1 MWYRCRLACPLRPS
15 AINTKTRIEH
25 IIGAKRFSTAMRA
38 LVLDGYADEPAC
50 LGVPPFVSPYARLA
64 FGALASAGAEVGYAT
79 IDQWRSRTV
88 RLDRYELLA
97 VIRNIAVPGKYLR
110 GMPASDRELLE
121 IASSFN
127 GRSAASLGVGPE
139 KAPSNLR
146 EAFDHIASSDFDAS
160 INDLVTM
167 GEFVQRRRNYE
178 EWNSWLVRGASV
190 CAHHPDYGGPLIA
203 EVQMYRGCVR
213 YISGGCKFCIE
224 PLFGDVQFRRPSDIL
239 AEVEA
244 LANAG
249 VRNFRLGAQS
259 CVYCYMSDETGRS
272 ETPTPNSDAISRL
285 LKGIRTIA
293 RPEVFHL
300 DNANPAVI
308 AEHPKES
315 RDITKAIAEYCTSGN
330 VLAFGLES
338 ADPKV
343 KKANNL
349 NATAEQ
355 TLEAIRLV
363 NEIGAARGPT
373 GLPQVLPGINFVC
386 GLDGETRETYRL
398 NLDFLREVVSRGLML
413 RRINIRQVIPSR
425 GEFPGVRS
433 KADFSK
439 FKRAVREEIDGPLL
453 EKLVPDRTILRSV
466 YAEVREGGRT
476 FGRQVGTYPLLV
488 SISYAVDIGKRIDVA
503 VTGRGF
509 RSVNGVEHPTDANS
523 ATLSMLEAIPGIGKR
538 RAMSIVRKRPFA
550 TEADL
555 WKLFDEPNA
564 LASAQFHLALRN
576 VVEKQ

>member
-1 MWYRCRLACPLRPS
+1 
-15 AINTKTRIEH
+15 
-25 IIGAKRFSTAMRA
+25 MRT
-38 LVLDGYADEPAC
+38 LVLDGYTDEPAC
-50 LGVPPFVSPYARLA
+50 LGVPPFISPYARLA

-88 RLDRYELLA
+88 RLGRYDFLA

-127 GRSAASLGVGPE
+127 GRSAASLGVDPE
-139 KAPSNLR
+139 KAPSSLR
-146 EAFDHIASSDFDAS
+146 ETFDYLSSSDFDAS
-160 INDLVTM
+160 IRDLVTK
-167 GEFVQRRRNYE
+167 GEFVQRRRTYE

-190 CAHHPDYGGPLIA
+190 CARHPDYGGPLIA

-239 AEVEA
+239 AEIEA
-244 LANAG
+244 LTNAG

-259 CVYCYMSDETGRS
+259 CVFCYMSDETGRS
-272 ETPTPNSDAISRL
+272 ETPTPNSDAISGL
-285 LKGIRTIA
+285 LKGIRTVA

-315 RDITKAIAEYCTSGN
+315 REITKAIAEYCTSGN

-343 KKANNL
+343 AKANNL

-373 GLPQVLPGINFVC
+373 GLPRVLPGINFVC
-386 GLDGETRETYRL
+386 GLDGETKETYRL
-398 NLDFLREVVSRGLML
+398 NLDFLREVVSQGLML

-425 GEFPGVRS
+425 SEFPGVRS
-433 KADFSK
+433 KADFMK
-439 FKRAVREEIDGPLL
+439 FKRTVRAEIDGPLL
-453 EKLVPDRTILRSV
+453 ERLVPDRTILRSV
-466 YAEVREGGRT
+466 YAEVREAGRT

-538 RAMSIVRKRPFA
+538 RAMSVVRKRPF
-550 TEADL
+550 TTDEEL

-564 LASAQFHLALRN
+564 LASAQFHLALRD